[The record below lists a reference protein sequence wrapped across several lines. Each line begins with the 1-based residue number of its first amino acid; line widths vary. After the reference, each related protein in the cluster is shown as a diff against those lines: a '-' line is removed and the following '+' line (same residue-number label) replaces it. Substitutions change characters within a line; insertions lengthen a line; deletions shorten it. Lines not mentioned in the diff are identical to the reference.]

1 MLTKHKDL
9 SSGIFLLI
17 LGVVMFISAQT
28 IPTGAEMG
36 ASSAFMPK
44 VVSVMLIIC
53 GTLVAIQ
60 GRPRKESVPSGESE
74 AEGGEKSNYKALIF
88 SLIAL
93 VIYIAL
99 MSSVGFIITTVVYL
113 FVQILIFAPKEK
125 RTKRDLI
132 VFGIVSVVF
141 TVAVYLIFVYGFAL
155 MLPSGILG

>member
-9 SSGIFLLI
+9 ISGIFLLI
-17 LGVVMFISAQT
+17 LGVVMFASAQT

-53 GTLVAIQ
+53 GALVAIQ
-60 GRPRKESVPSGESE
+60 GRPRKEYVPS
-74 AEGGEKSNYKALIF
+74 EGGKAKDSGRSNYKALVL

-93 VIYIAL
+93 VAYIAL
-99 MSSVGFIITTVVYL
+99 MPGVGFIITTIVYL

-125 RTKRDLI
+125 KTKRNL
-132 VFGIVSVVF
+132 VLFGIVSIIF
-141 TVAVYLIFVYGFAL
+141 AITVYFIFVYGFAL